1 MQIMAICPGCHHVWM
16 LDSDAADKR
25 ITCEQC
31 GRLFKIPRPE
41 ELAKAAKIVKGAKGV
56 VYVDKNGKIYG

>member
-1 MQIMAICPGCHHVWM
+1 MHILAKCPGCHQISR
-16 LDSDAADKR
+16 LESDVADKR
-25 ITCEQC
+25 ITCEHC

-41 ELAKAAKIVKGAKGV
+41 EIAKAVKIVKGAKGT